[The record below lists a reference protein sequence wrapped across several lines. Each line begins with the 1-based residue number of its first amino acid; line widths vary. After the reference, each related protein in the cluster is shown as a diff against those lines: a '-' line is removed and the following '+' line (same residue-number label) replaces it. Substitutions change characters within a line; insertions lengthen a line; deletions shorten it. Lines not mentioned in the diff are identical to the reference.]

1 MDKYIKKPKKKK
13 INKIPIFFLVIG
25 LYIGWIFVR
34 QQIEL
39 KELKEQEN
47 ILYKQMAELKKEKA
61 QLEEEKN
68 MGNDP
73 KYIEKI
79 ARERLKMVKMN
90 EIIYIDTHKSSQN

>member
-1 MDKYIKKPKKKK
+1 MDEYKKKQKKKK
-13 INKIPIFFLVIG
+13 INRIPIFFLVIG
-25 LYIGWIFVR
+25 IYISWIFVR

-39 KELKEQEN
+39 KELKTQEEV
-47 ILYKQMAELKKEKA
+47 LYKQMAELKKEKA
-61 QLEEEKN
+61 QLQEEKN

-90 EIIYIDTHKSSQN
+90 EIIYIDTHKTK